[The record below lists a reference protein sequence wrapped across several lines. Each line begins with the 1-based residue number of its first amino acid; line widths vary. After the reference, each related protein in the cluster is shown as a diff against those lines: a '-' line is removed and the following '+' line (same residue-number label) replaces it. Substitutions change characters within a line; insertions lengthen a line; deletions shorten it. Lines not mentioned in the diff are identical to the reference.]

1 MRLKLTI
8 RQKILYYILG
18 SAFII
23 FSIVFYFISSSS
35 RRLAYEQSI
44 KLTNSYARQYALNI
58 ESWINQDFAVTRTL
72 AAAFM
77 EYKQMPFDQWQK
89 LIYPMYNR
97 VILTTPHIDAYWD
110 SWELSNLDP
119 NWTLPYGRYF
129 YIVYKQDGVYK
140 TKAEMRS
147 LTGDPPTY
155 DSMKSAAM
163 EIVVEPY
170 ISELQQGQM
179 MTTLSSP
186 LLENGKFIGLIGA
199 DLILTRFQ
207 QLVNNIKPY
216 PNSYAFLLSNKGV
229 FIAHPDSAIF
239 KKNITEVLPE
249 FNNQHNI
256 LARVQKGK
264 AFSFIHQDSK
274 GERIYYTFEPI
285 RIGNTQ
291 TPWSIGIAAP
301 VTDIMAQTNRSYNT
315 SLLIAL
321 IGLLV
326 IIFMGYF
333 VSNNITLPIKKI
345 TQILNEFAKGKIVS
359 SIDISTS
366 SNDEISQMVE
376 AVSASL
382 AGVNSKTSFAREIGA
397 GNLNVDLA
405 LLSDEDQLGKSLI
418 EMRDN
423 LRRARDEEEKRKIEE
438 EKKRWTNEGMAK
450 FGEILRQNNNNLSL
464 LGQELIKN
472 LVWYLNA
479 QVGGLFVLSENK
491 ETGDKTFDMVAMFAY
506 DRNRVMQRSYH
517 FAEGL
522 IGACAAERDAIILK
536 EVPQDYIEITSGL
549 GGINPN
555 YIIVV
560 PLIFEEEVM
569 GVIEI
574 ASLQE
579 LKEHEV
585 QFLKDIA
592 KSIASTLHTVKVN
605 TLTAELL
612 MKSKEQAE
620 MMAAQEEEMRQ
631 NMEELQATQ
640 EEAAR
645 KTLELEGLVNAL
657 NAAAFVMEYD
667 TKGYVININDSY
679 LNFLGANR
687 DDIIGLHH
695 SENIILSDTEK
706 ASYDKMWSDILRG
719 NIRKHKTRI
728 RVNGQEHLLLETYTP
743 IFDHGGQLLKILK
756 IATDITNI

>member
-1 MRLKLTI
+1 MRFKLTI

-18 SAFII
+18 CALTI
-23 FSIVFYFISSSS
+23 FSIVFYYVNSSS

-89 LIYPMYNR
+89 LIYAMYYR
-97 VILTTPHIDAYWD
+97 VIQTTPHIDAYWD
-110 SWELSNLDP
+110 SWELSNLDS

-147 LTGDPPTY
+147 LTGDPKTY
-155 DSMKSAAM
+155 GSMKSAAK
-163 EIVVEPY
+163 ELIVEPY
-170 ISELQQGQM
+170 ISELQGGQM
-179 MTTLSSP
+179 MTTLTSP

-207 QLVNNIKPY
+207 QLVNTIKPY
-216 PNSYAFLLSNKGV
+216 PNSYAFLLSYEGV
-229 FIAHPDSAIF
+229 FIAHPDSTIF

-249 FNNQHNI
+249 FNDQHNI

-264 AFSFIHQDSK
+264 AFSFTHQNIK
-274 GERIYYTFEPI
+274 GDKIYYTLEPI

-291 TPWSIGIAAP
+291 TPWSIGIAVP
-301 VTDIMAQTNRSYNT
+301 VTDIMAQANRNYNA
-315 SLLIAL
+315 SLFIAL
-321 IGLLV
+321 MGLLV
-326 IIFMGYF
+326 IIFVVYF

-359 SIDISTS
+359 NIDIKASTY
-366 SNDEISQMVE
+366 DEISQMVE
-376 AVSASL
+376 ALSASL

-397 GNLNVDLA
+397 GNLNVNLS

-423 LRRARDEEEKRKIEE
+423 LRRAHDEEEKRKIEE

-450 FGEILRQNNNNLSL
+450 FGDILRQNNNNLNL

-479 QVGGLFVLSENK
+479 QVGGLFVLNENK
-491 ETGDKTFDMVAMFAY
+491 ETGDKTFDLVAMFAY
-506 DRNRVMQRSYH
+506 DRNRIMQRSYH

-522 IGACAAERDAIILK
+522 IGACVAERDVIILK

-555 YIIVV
+555 FIIVV

-585 QFLKDIA
+585 LFLKDIA
-592 KSIASTLHTVKVN
+592 RSIASTLHTVKVN

-631 NMEELQATQ
+631 NMEELLATQ

-679 LNFLGANR
+679 LKFLGANR

-695 SENIILSDTEK
+695 AEILILSETEK
-706 ASYDKMWSDILRG
+706 ASYDKLWSDILKG

-728 RVNGQEHLLLETYTP
+728 RVHGQEHLLLETYTP
-743 IFDHGGQLLKILK
+743 IFDHSGQLLKILK

>member
-1 MRLKLTI
+1 MKLKLTI

-35 RRLAYEQSI
+35 RRLAYDQSI
-44 KLTNSYARQYALNI
+44 ALTDNYARQYALNI

-77 EYKQMPFDQWQK
+77 EYRQMPFDQWQK

-97 VILTTPHIDAYWD
+97 VIQTTPQIDAYWD

-119 NWTLPYGRYF
+119 KWTLPYGRYF

-155 DSMKSAAM
+155 GSMKSAAK
-163 EIVVEPY
+163 EIIVEPY
-170 ISELQQGQM
+170 VSELQRGQM

-186 LLENGKFIGLIGA
+186 LIENGKFIGLVGA

-207 QLVNNIKPY
+207 NLVNNIKPY
-216 PNSYAFLLSNKGV
+216 PNSYAFLLSYKGV
-229 FIAHPDSAIF
+229 FIAHPDSTVF
-239 KKNITEVLPE
+239 KKNIVDVLPD
-249 FNNQHNI
+249 FNAKHNI
-256 LARVQKGK
+256 LNQIQKGK
-264 AFSFIHQDSK
+264 SFKFIHQNDK
-274 GERIYYTFEPI
+274 GEKIYYTFEPI
-285 RIGNTQ
+285 KIGNTQ
-291 TPWSIGIAAP
+291 TPWSIGIAVP
-301 VTDIMAQTNRSYNT
+301 VTDILAKANKSYNT

-321 IGLLV
+321 IGLII
-326 IIFMGYF
+326 IIFIVYL
-333 VSNNITLPIKKI
+333 VSNRITLPIKKI
-345 TQILNEFAKGKIVS
+345 TQILNEFAKGKIVNN
-359 SIDISTS
+359 IDIKIASG
-366 SNDEISQMVE
+366 DEISQMVE
-376 AVSASL
+376 AVNASL
-382 AGVNSKTSFAREIGA
+382 AGISTKTSFAREIGS
-397 GNLNVDLA
+397 GNLKVDLP
-405 LLSDEDQLGKSLI
+405 LLSNDDQLGKSLI

-423 LRRARDEEEKRKIEE
+423 LRKAREEEEKRKIEE

-450 FGEILRQNNNNLSL
+450 FGEILRQNNNNLTL
-464 LGQELIKN
+464 LSQELIKN

-479 QVGGLFVLSENK
+479 AVGGIFVLNENK

-506 DRNRVMQRSYH
+506 DRNRLMKRSYH

-560 PLIFEEEVM
+560 PLIFDEEVM

-687 DDIIGLHH
+687 NDIIGLHH
-695 SENIILSDTEK
+695 SDKLLLSESEK
-706 ASYDKMWSDILRG
+706 ASYDKLWNDILRG

-728 RVNGQEHLLLETYTP
+728 KVQGQEHQLFETYTP
-743 IFDHGGQLLKILK
+743 IYDHSGQLLKILK
-756 IATDITNI
+756 IAMDITNI

>member
-1 MRLKLTI
+1 MRFKLNI

-97 VILTTPHIDAYWD
+97 VIQTTPHIDAYWD
-110 SWELSNLDP
+110 SWELSNLDS

-155 DSMKSAAM
+155 ESMKRAAK
-163 EIVVEPY
+163 EIIVEPY
-170 ISELQQGQM
+170 TSELQRGQM

-186 LLENGKFIGLIGA
+186 LMENGKFIGLIGV

-207 QLVNNIKPY
+207 QLVNTIKPY
-216 PNSYAFLLSNKGV
+216 PNSYAFLLSNKGA

-249 FNNQHNI
+249 FNDQHNI

-264 AFSFIHQDSK
+264 AFSFIHQNSRGD
-274 GERIYYTFEPI
+274 RIYYTFEPI

-291 TPWSIGIAAP
+291 TPWAIGIAVP
-301 VTDIMAQTNRSYNT
+301 VTDIMAQANRSYNT

-326 IIFMGYF
+326 IIFIVYF

-359 SIDISTS
+359 NIEIKTS
-366 SNDEISQMVE
+366 SNDEISQMAE

-397 GNLNVDLA
+397 GNLDVNLS

-479 QVGGLFVLSENK
+479 QVGGLFVLNENK

-536 EVPQDYIEITSGL
+536 EVPQNYIEITSGL
-549 GGINPN
+549 GGTNPN

-574 ASLQE
+574 ATLQE
-579 LKEHEV
+579 FKEHEV

-592 KSIASTLHTVKVN
+592 RSIASTLHTVKVN

-645 KTLELEGLVNAL
+645 KSLELEGLVNAL
-657 NAAAFVMEYD
+657 NTAAFVMEYD
-667 TKGYVININDSY
+667 TKGYVININEGY

-695 SENIILSDTEK
+695 SENLILSDTEK
-706 ASYDKMWSDILRG
+706 ASYIKQWNDILRG

-728 RVNGQEHLLLETYTP
+728 RVNGHEYLLLETYTP

-756 IATDITNI
+756 IAMDITNI